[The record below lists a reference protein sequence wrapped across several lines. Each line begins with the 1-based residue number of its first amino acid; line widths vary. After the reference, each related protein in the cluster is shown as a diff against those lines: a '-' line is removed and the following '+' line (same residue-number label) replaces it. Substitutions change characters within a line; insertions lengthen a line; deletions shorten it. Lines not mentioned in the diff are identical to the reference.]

1 MAGSTADTI
10 CAIASAPG
18 SAGRGVLRL
27 SGSQAGAIGAQLL
40 TRAPGPERSAFEAT
54 FDSDQLGFPAWA
66 LWMPGPRSFTREDVL
81 ELHLPGNRFLLSRA
95 LGRVLQAGARLA
107 EPGEFTRRAF
117 LNGRLDLTRAEGILA
132 LVQAQSRS
140 ERRAATALL
149 FGGLQERLGSLRTG
163 VDSLRALCEASLD
176 FDESDTGHVPVPELL
191 ARLEAIEGLL
201 GEALAWEIRR
211 EAPRAEPLVVLAGAP
226 NAGKSTLFNALTRS
240 EIPALVENLAGSTR
254 DTLHGIWNLQGLRV
268 RLADTAGLQ
277 EAKGSELLDQVQG
290 MAAAERERADCMLC
304 VVDARDPVWPESD
317 STQARILVWNQVD
330 RDGVEAEPPAARAA
344 EFTGGWVACS
354 APNQVG
360 LEALGLAV
368 DGILAGEAWQG
379 NAARGLAERHVQAL
393 RGAQECVSQVRT
405 GFEEGVP
412 LDLIAEDLR
421 QATDALDGI
430 SGRTTAE
437 DLLTRIFGQFCIGK

>member
-1 MAGSTADTI
+1 MVGSAADTI

-27 SGSQAGAIGAQLL
+27 SGDRAGAIGAQLL
-40 TRAPGPERSAFEAT
+40 QCVLPEGRASFEGSLRAADLNLPT
-54 FDSDQLGFPAWA
+54 WA

-81 ELHLPGNRFLLSRA
+81 ELHLPGNRFLVSRA
-95 LGRVLQAGARLA
+95 LALVLEAGARLA
-107 EPGEFTRRAF
+107 GPGEFTRRAF
-117 LNGRLDLTRAEGILA
+117 QNGRLDLTRAEGILA

-149 FGGLQERLGSLRTG
+149 FGGLQERLSSLRIG
-163 VDSLRALCEASLD
+163 VDGLRALCEASLD

-191 ARLEAIEGLL
+191 ARLAEIEGLL
-201 GEALAWEIRR
+201 EEALAWEIRR
-211 EAPRAEPLVVLAGAP
+211 EAPRHEPLVVLSGAP

-240 EIPALVENLAGSTR
+240 EIPALVEDEAGSTR
-254 DTLHGIWNLQGLRV
+254 DTLHGIWNLADLGV

-277 EAKGSELLDQVQG
+277 DAGGSDLLDQVQD
-290 MAAAERERADCMLC
+290 MAAAERQRADCMLC
-304 VVDARDPVWPESD
+304 VVDAGDPVWPDPDAGRE
-317 STQARILVWNQVD
+317 RILVWNQVD
-330 RDGVEAEPPAARAA
+330 RPGVPSEPPVERRS
-344 EFTGGWVACS
+344 EFSGGWVACS
-354 APNQVG
+354 ALAREG
-360 LEALGLAV
+360 LEFLAARV
-368 DGILAGEAWQG
+368 GDSLAGQEWQG
-379 NAARGLAERHVQAL
+379 HAARGLAERHVLAL
-393 RGAQECVSQVRT
+393 RSAWEFVERVRE
-405 GFEEGVP
+405 GFEMEVP

>member
-1 MAGSTADTI
+1 MAGSAAEPI
-10 CAIASAPG
+10 GAIASAPG

-27 SGSQAGAIGAQLL
+27 SGAKAGSIGAQLL
-40 TRAPGPERSAFEAT
+40 NWSPEIGRGTFEAT
-54 FDSDQLGFPAWA
+54 LDGGDLNLPAWG

-81 ELHLPGNRFLLSRA
+81 ELHLPGNRYLVSKAMA
-95 LGRVLQAGARLA
+95 LILRSGARLA

-176 FDESDTGHVPVPELL
+176 FDESDTGHVPVPDLL
-191 ARLEAIEGLL
+191 HRLHAIEEQLA
-201 GEALAWEIRR
+201 EALSWEIRR
-211 EAPRAEPLVVLAGAP
+211 EGPRPEPLVVLAGAP
-226 NAGKSTLFNALTRS
+226 NAGKSTLFNALTGS
-240 EIPALVENLAGSTR
+240 EFPALVENQAGSTR
-254 DTLHGIWNLQGLRV
+254 DTLHGAWQLSKVLV
-268 RLADTAGLQ
+268 RLADTAGL
-277 EAKGSELLDQVQG
+277 ESARGSELLEQVQT
-290 MAAAERERADCMLC
+290 MAEAERERADCMLC
-304 VVDARDPVWPESD
+304 VVNAADPVWPQPD
-317 STQARILVWNQVD
+317 PGQIRILVWSQVD
-330 RDGVEAEPPAARAA
+330 RPGVETEPPVARRL
-344 EFTGGWVACS
+344 EFSGGWVACS
-354 APNQVG
+354 A
-360 LEALGLAV
+360 V
-368 DGILAGEAWQG
+368 DRKGVSLLAGAVEDALEGQAWQG

-393 RGAQECVSQVRT
+393 RSAQESVSEVRT
-405 GFEEGVP
+405 GFDLGAP

-437 DLLTRIFGQFCIGK
+437 DLLSRIFGQFCIGK